1 MDHLTKRLTL
11 QGTGPWNLDVQVVG
25 PKGSEI
31 IKIPKIETNRKTLQ
45 IPIPPIV
52 DKEGGSF
59 EIDLGM
65 SLSLIILMLY
75 ILLSSASVEDAYGC
89 KRAVSVPGVVV
100 NVRRVKVREVF
111 STQSESGLTLYA
123 AYCEILW
130 RK

>member
-1 MDHLTKRLTL
+1 M
-11 QGTGPWNLDVQVVG
+11 DVQVVG

-65 SLSLIILMLY
+65 LPPLTTLMF
-75 ILLSSASVEDAYGC
+75 SA
-89 KRAVSVPGVVV
+89 
-100 NVRRVKVREVF
+100 
-111 STQSESGLTLYA
+111 
-123 AYCEILW
+123 
-130 RK
+130 